1 MVAIISGLLG
11 TVIGA
16 FTGGFVAASQ
26 CDGGVECLG
35 VAVVGAVLGAIF
47 MESAVMSLSV
57 HKANQRRGNLYA
69 TFIITFFF
77 AVPIPFTMALGAA
90 AIHAVPLFL
99 LQVWVCVKVQLASG
113 PRKAAQRKR

>member
-26 CDGGVECLG
+26 CDGGLECLG
-35 VAVVGAVLGAIF
+35 VAVVGVGLGAIF
-47 MESAVMSLSV
+47 MESAAMSLSV
-57 HKANQRRGNLYA
+57 YKANQRRGNLYG
-69 TFIITFFF
+69 TFVITFFLG
-77 AVPIPFTMALGAA
+77 VPIPFTLALGSA
-90 AIHAVPLFL
+90 AILATPLFL
-99 LQVWVCVKVQLASG
+99 IQVWACVKVQLASG